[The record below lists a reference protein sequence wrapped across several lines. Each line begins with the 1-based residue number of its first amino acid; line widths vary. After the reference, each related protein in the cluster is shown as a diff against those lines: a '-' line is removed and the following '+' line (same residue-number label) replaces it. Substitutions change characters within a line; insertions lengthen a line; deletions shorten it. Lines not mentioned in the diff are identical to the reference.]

1 MEKQGD
7 ESPYYTNLLIIPAFK
22 QSIKS
27 IVIYHWLDINKA
39 VALPI
44 PLKQYEILNCMLN
57 LIE

>member
-7 ESPYYTNLLIIPAFK
+7 ESPYYTNLLIMPAFN

-27 IVIYHWLDINKA
+27 IVIYHWLGINTA
-39 VALPI
+39 VTLPI
-44 PLKQYEILNCMLN
+44 SLKQYEVLNCVLN